1 MSSPDFSRKVKQSV
15 AANFDQSFAIYQ
27 DFEDKHHLFA
37 ELAAKLA
44 DWVGVRPG
52 SSVLDLGC
60 GSGISSRVLCE
71 GCGCRVLG
79 IDLSPKM
86 VEAGQKRL
94 GGLEDVRLVVGD
106 GELPGA
112 VAGNERFDYVLYN
125 ASIFVFPDVDLAVRE
140 AVSCLEAGGEIAFS
154 FYPSLLGLRDE
165 DLIAE
170 AFRRTGYTPP
180 KFLMITSYEAACQA
194 LENHKGPVSHY
205 RWARPLDIAFLK
217 DFFSIPAQSS
227 SLFPGLDYEE
237 RRKRVCLLF
246 DSIADMAAE
255 GSLVWRMAK
264 A

>member
-1 MSSPDFSRKVKQSV
+1 MKSPDFSRKVKQSV

-37 ELAAKLA
+37 EMAGQLA

-52 SSVLDLGC
+52 SAVLDLGC
-60 GSGISSRVLCE
+60 GSGISARVLCE
-71 GCGCRVLG
+71 RYGCRVLG

-94 GGLEDVRLVVGD
+94 GDLEDVRLVVGD
-106 GELPGA
+106 GEAPGTA
-112 VAGNERFDYVLYN
+112 AGEERFDYVLYN
-125 ASIFVFPDVDLAVRE
+125 ASIFVFPDVAQAVRE
-140 AVSCLEAGGEIAFS
+140 AAQCLKAGGEMAFS
-154 FYPSLLGLRDE
+154 FYPLLVGPQDE
-165 DLIAE
+165 DLLDE

-180 KFLMITSYEAACQA
+180 KFRVIASYEATCRA
-194 LENHKGPVSHY
+194 LAEHKGPVSHY
-205 RWARPLDIAFLK
+205 RWVQPLDIEFLK

-237 RRKRVCLLF
+237 RRNRACSLF
-246 DSIADMAAE
+246 DSLADVADG
-255 GSLVWRMAK
+255 GSVVWRMAK